1 LQSPSRSVKLE
12 FMTMKSKP
20 PEWSALQVHSQPAG
34 SHLQKFL
41 EELWNAVRAETGG
54 RLQVTVH
61 PSSMNIAGAGPKV
74 LEKVMAGDI
83 AFHVLM
89 GPALA
94 HAVPAMEIQG
104 LPFAFTSSEQVAA
117 AMDGEL
123 GDYLRKEM
131 VAKGLHAFPYGLM
144 ENGFRQIVSV
154 DKPVRTA
161 DDLVGYRMRVPGGRI
176 FNEVFEAL
184 GATPVTISVDRLYDA
199 LQDGEADGQE
209 NPLVVSDENR
219 LYEVCR
225 FVSITNHIWSG
236 FNIYGNLE
244 FWDSLPPDVHDVVQR
259 NVRTFTAA
267 QRQNV
272 RQVNRAL
279 EQELAQRGMTFNT
292 ADTTTFR
299 QLLGADFYRRWK
311 AQIGSAAWELLEKE
325 TGKLV

>member
-1 LQSPSRSVKLE
+1 MSTK
-12 FMTMKSKP
+12 TKP
-20 PEWSALQVHSQPAG
+20 AQWTAVQVHSQPRA

-41 EELWNAVRAETGG
+41 EDLWNAVHAETGG

-74 LEKVMAGDI
+74 LQKVMAGEI

-89 GPALA
+89 GPGLA

-117 AMDGEL
+117 VMDGEL
-123 GDYLRKEM
+123 GAYLRKEM
-131 VAKGLHAFPYGLM
+131 AAKGLHAFPCGLM

-154 DKPVRTA
+154 DKPIRTA
-161 DDLVGYRMRVPGGRI
+161 EDLVGYRMRVPGGRI

-184 GATPVTISVDRLYDA
+184 GATPVTISVDRLYSA
-199 LQDGEADGQE
+199 LRDREADGQE
-209 NPLVVSDENR
+209 NPLVVSEENK
-219 LYEVCR
+219 LYEVCG

-236 FNIYGNLE
+236 FNVYGNLE
-244 FWDSLPPDVHDVVQR
+244 LWNSLPPDVQEVVQR
-259 NVRTFTAA
+259 NVGKFVAA
-267 QRQNV
+267 QRENV
-272 RQVNRAL
+272 RKVNREL
-279 EQELAQRGMTFNT
+279 EQKLAQREMTFNT

-299 QLLGADFYRRWK
+299 RLLGADFYGRWK
-311 AQIGSAAWELLEKE
+311 AQLGSTAWDLLERE